1 MHSDLFDL
9 RVTLNASELTECT
22 NLQGIL
28 CMCTNM
34 DHICRQSCL
43 VCVCACV
50 CVCVCTCSMPEG
62 YVHVYTIV

>member
-34 DHICRQSCL
+34 DHICRE
-43 VCVCACV
+43 CAWCV
-50 CVCVCTCSMPEG
+50 CVCVRTFAMPEG
-62 YVHVYTIV
+62 YISTIV